1 MLLPLAFKGFGGGF
15 TGMVGRSWVPHI
27 ALPTHATHALPT
39 HRHIF
44 EDQLCS
50 RVNNMMLT
58 CLILTHLTLTYSV
71 NIYRLGDRMRH
82 AAARAH
88 TAGAH
93 EGAPLRSRSPRRP
106 VEVVDVVFMKNIK

>member
-1 MLLPLAFKGFGGGF
+1 MLLPLASKGFGGGF

-39 HRHIF
+39 HRHIC
-44 EDQLCS
+44 L
-50 RVNNMMLT
+50 RVNNMMMP
-58 CLILTHLTLTYSV
+58 CLILTHLTLAYSV

>member
-44 EDQLCS
+44 GS
-50 RVNNMMLT
+50 SVKNMMFT
-58 CLILTHLTLTYSV
+58 CLILTHLTLTHSV
-71 NIYRLGDRMRH
+71 VIYRLGDRMRH